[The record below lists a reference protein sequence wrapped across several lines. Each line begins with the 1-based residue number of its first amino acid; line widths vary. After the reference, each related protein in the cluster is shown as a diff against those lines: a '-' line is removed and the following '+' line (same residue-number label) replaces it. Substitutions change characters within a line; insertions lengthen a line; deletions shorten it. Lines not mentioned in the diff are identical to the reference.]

1 MGAVVG
7 VIVPATVPEGTT
19 AEGENDDDEGKD
31 DDVNNGGPLPVPLER
46 VHHAGLA
53 RLAPVAEVVL
63 VVAPL
68 AAVRVGAGGGR
79 GSCPCRR
86 LRLGRPLRAAAG
98 VREVAARGRL
108 AAPGLDRG
116 EAAEPRQTAGVDF
129 LALHYSDWG

>member
-63 VVAPL
+63 VVAPR
-68 AAVRVGAGGGR
+68 AAVRVGGGQR
-79 GSCPCRR
+79 GASPCHR